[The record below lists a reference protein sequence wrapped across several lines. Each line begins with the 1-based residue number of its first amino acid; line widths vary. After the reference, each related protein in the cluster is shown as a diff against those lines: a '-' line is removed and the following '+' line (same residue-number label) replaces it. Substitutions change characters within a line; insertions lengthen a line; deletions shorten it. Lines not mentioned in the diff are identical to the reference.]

1 MSRGKSEI
9 RISNIETNWSK
20 IQNQETMSHNE
31 NSKRYDLEERTFEFA
46 KASRAFVKQLPRTI
60 SNIEDVKQFIRASGS
75 IGANYIEANEAI
87 GKKELRDE
95 NQDLPPRSQRKPL
108 LASFNRHRWKT
119 GSGSSAYAGRSR
131 RADENLRRNRPQIR
145 IMNIFKIRNLNYQ
158 TAATPPAFQFF
169 CPFEFSGVCLGFRDS
184 NFEFV

>member
-20 IQNQETMSHNE
+20 IQNQEAMSHNE

-87 GKKELRDE
+87 GKKDFVMKIKICRREAKESRYWLRLIDTDGKLEGDRARLLDE
-95 NQDLPPRSQRKPL
+95 
-108 LASFNRHRWKT
+108 
-119 GSGSSAYAGRSR
+119 
-131 RADENLRRNRPQIR
+131 ADEL
-145 IMNIFKIRNLNYQ
+145 MKIFGAIVRKSEQ
-158 TAATPPAFQFF
+158 
-169 CPFEFSGVCLGFRDS
+169 
-184 NFEFV
+184 

>member
-1 MSRGKSEI
+1 MSGGKSEI

-20 IQNQETMSHNE
+20 IQNQEAMSHNE

-87 GKKELRDE
+87 GKKDFVMKIKICRREAKESRYWLRLIDTDGRLEGDQARLLDE
-95 NQDLPPRSQRKPL
+95 
-108 LASFNRHRWKT
+108 
-119 GSGSSAYAGRSR
+119 
-131 RADENLRRNRPQIR
+131 ADEL
-145 IMNIFKIRNLNYQ
+145 MKIFGAIVRKSEQ
-158 TAATPPAFQFF
+158 
-169 CPFEFSGVCLGFRDS
+169 
-184 NFEFV
+184 

>member
-1 MSRGKSEI
+1 MSREKSEI

-20 IQNQETMSHNE
+20 IQNQEAMSHNE

-87 GKKELRDE
+87 GKKDFAMKIKICRREAKESRYWLRLIDTDGELEGDQGRLLDE
-95 NQDLPPRSQRKPL
+95 
-108 LASFNRHRWKT
+108 
-119 GSGSSAYAGRSR
+119 
-131 RADENLRRNRPQIR
+131 ADEL
-145 IMNIFKIRNLNYQ
+145 MKIFGAIVRKSEQ
-158 TAATPPAFQFF
+158 
-169 CPFEFSGVCLGFRDS
+169 
-184 NFEFV
+184 

>member
-20 IQNQETMSHNE
+20 IQNQEAMSHNE

-87 GKKELRDE
+87 GKKGFRDE
-95 NQDLPPRSQRKPL
+95 NQDLPPRR
-108 LASFNRHRWKT
+108 R
-119 GSGSSAYAGRSR
+119 SSAAAGRSR

-145 IMNIFKIRNLNYQ
+145 TMNIFKIRNLSYQ
-158 TAATPPAFQFF
+158 TAPMLPAFQFF
-169 CPFEFSGVCLGFRDS
+169 WSFEFSGVCLEFRDS
-184 NFEFV
+184 NFEFF